1 MIGINNIMD
10 FNNFNNFFQTIPL
23 FKMDNLME
31 FYYRVYLNDNT
42 DEFDDYIY
50 LLDNKLLVFLS
61 LDSNN
66 FNQIKKIIINLI
78 KQKLNKEIENNNPN
92 YRLINNQYVFFPDVI
107 DDDMVQ
113 CEFCGN
119 IWDGNAQCDCFLY

>member
-1 MIGINNIMD
+1 MD

-42 DEFDDYIY
+42 NEFDDYIY

-78 KQKLNKEIENNNPN
+78 KQKLNKEIENDNPN
-92 YRLINNQYVFFPDVI
+92 YRLINNQYVFIPDVI
-107 DDDMVQ
+107 DDYMVQ
-113 CEFCGN
+113 CEFCGR